1 MKATV
6 LLWNSF
12 LQWRQDNAVDQIQD
26 WEYHEIDQVREFYPH
41 GY

>member
-12 LQWRQDNAVDQIQD
+12 LQWRQDNAVDQIQ
-26 WEYHEIDQVREFYPH
+26 VGKCVF
-41 GY
+41 